1 MTTATKI
8 FALLGRSVDY
18 SYSPLIHNAAFQE
31 LGLPCHYT
39 VFNISDPEL
48 VGDALR
54 GAKALGIAGFSVTI
68 PYKKTVV
75 PYLDE
80 LSEEAAS
87 IQAVNTIVNK
97 RGKLIGYNTDIGG
110 FAAPLLPYRE
120 SITGQTVSLFGAGGA
135 ALAAIKAFSQF
146 FSPKEILL
154 FVRDTEKARIQL
166 AESGYDNSAPLTI
179 LSQESP
185 EIIAGC
191 RVIVNATPLG
201 TIGNKGSAIPLDRQL
216 LNPGQIVYD
225 MVYNPLDTPLLQAA
239 QLAGATTISGIEML
253 IGQAERAFTLWT
265 GISMPT
271 SAVRKAL
278 LQEIEQ

>member
-87 IQAVNTIVNK
+87 IQAVNTIVNDN
-97 RGKLIGYNTDIGG
+97 GKLIGYNTDIGG

-216 LNPGQIVYD
+216 LNSGQIVYD

>member
-1 MTTATKI
+1 MTKATKI
-8 FALLGRSVDY
+8 FALLGRAVDY
-18 SYSPLIHNAAFQE
+18 SYSPLIHNAAFRE
-31 LGLPCHYT
+31 VGLPCHYT
-39 VFNISDPEL
+39 VFNISAPEL

-54 GAKALGIAGFSVTI
+54 GARALGIAGFSVTI

-75 PYLDE
+75 PFLDE
-80 LSEEAAS
+80 LSEEATS
-87 IQAVNTIVNK
+87 IQAVNTIVNNN
-97 RGKLIGYNTDIGG
+97 GKLIGHNTDIGG

-146 FSPKEILL
+146 FHPKEILL
-154 FVRDTEKARIQL
+154 FVRDTEKAKTQL
-166 AESGYDNSAPLTI
+166 EESGYDNNAPLTI

-185 EIIAGC
+185 EIISQC

-201 TIGNKGSAIPLDRQL
+201 TKGNHGSAIPLDRQL

-265 GISMPT
+265 GMSMPV

>member
-8 FALLGRSVDY
+8 FALLGRRVDY
-18 SYSPLIHNAAFQE
+18 SYSPLLHNAAFQE

-39 VFNISDPEL
+39 VFNIIDPEL

-54 GAKALGIAGFSVTI
+54 GARALGIAGFSVTI

-75 PYLDE
+75 PFLDE
-80 LSEEAAS
+80 LSDEANS
-87 IQAVNTIVNK
+87 IQAVNTIVNDN
-97 RGKLIGYNTDIGG
+97 GKLIGYNTDIGG

-120 SITGQTVSLFGAGGA
+120 SIIGQTVSLFGAGGA
-135 ALAAIKAFSQF
+135 SLAAIKAFSQF

-154 FVRDTEKARIQL
+154 FVRDTAKARTQL
-166 AESGYDNSAPLTI
+166 QESGYDNSAPLTI

-185 EIIAGC
+185 EIITGC

-201 TIGNKGSAIPLDRQL
+201 TKGDSGSAIPLDRQL

-265 GISMPT
+265 GIPMPV

>member
-18 SYSPLIHNAAFQE
+18 SYSPLIHNAAFRE
-31 LGLPCHYT
+31 LWLPCHYT

-54 GAKALGIAGFSVTI
+54 GARALGIAGFSVTI

-75 PYLDE
+75 PFLDE

-97 RGKLIGYNTDIGG
+97 SGKLIGYNTDIGG

-135 ALAAIKAFSQF
+135 ALAAIKALSKF

-154 FVRDTEKARIQL
+154 FVRDTEKARIHL
-166 AESGYDNSAPLTI
+166 EESGYDNSAPLTI
-179 LSQESP
+179 LPLEHP
-185 EIIAGC
+185 EIITGC
-191 RVIVNATPLG
+191 SVIVNATPLG
-201 TIGNKGSAIPLDRQL
+201 TKGDNGSPFPLDRQL

-239 QLAGATTISGIEML
+239 KLAGATTISGIEML

-265 GISMPT
+265 GIPMPT